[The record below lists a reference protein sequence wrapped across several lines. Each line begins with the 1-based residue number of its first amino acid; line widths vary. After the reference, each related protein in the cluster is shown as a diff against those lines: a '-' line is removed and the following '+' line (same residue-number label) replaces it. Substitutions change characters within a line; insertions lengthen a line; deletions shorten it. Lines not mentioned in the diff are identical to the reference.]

1 MLKAERNTKQK
12 KTVRKYLKSN
22 YSHPSADQIFE
33 EVKKDLPDI
42 SKATVYR
49 ILRNL
54 QEKGEIQE
62 IPTDRAIRWDYNEEP
77 HPHFICSLCEA
88 VFDVEKE
95 DIEIPKKDKLSVGEV
110 DKCRVVFCGKCKD
123 C

>member
-1 MLKAERNTKQK
+1 MIKTERNTKQK
-12 KTVRKYLKSN
+12 KIVRKYLQSN
-22 YSHPSADQIFE
+22 YCHPSADQIYE
-33 EVKKDLPDI
+33 SVKQDLPEI

-54 QEKGEIQE
+54 KDKGEIQE
-62 IPTDRAIRWDYNEEP
+62 IPTDTAIRWDYNESP
-77 HPHFICSLCEA
+77 HPHFICNCCGA

-95 DIEIPKKDKLSVGEV
+95 EIEIPERSKLSVGEV
-110 DKCRVVFCGKCKD
+110 DNCRVVFCGKCND